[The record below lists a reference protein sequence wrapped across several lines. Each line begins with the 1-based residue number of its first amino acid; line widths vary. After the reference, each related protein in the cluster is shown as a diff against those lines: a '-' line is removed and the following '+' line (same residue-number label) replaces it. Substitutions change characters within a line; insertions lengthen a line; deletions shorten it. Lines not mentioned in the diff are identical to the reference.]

1 MAAKMLS
8 IAIRLPRVND
18 RYRRRAGVAA
28 AGVAA
33 AGVAAAGVAAA
44 GVAAAG
50 VAAAGVAAAGVAA
63 AAAGNEEG
71 VNGGDGGGEAP
82 SWPAAAGRPH

>member
-18 RYRRRAGVAA
+18 RYRRR
-28 AGVAA
+28 
-33 AGVAAAGVAAA
+33 A